1 MNVFGFFSRKPQQPP
16 ETVPLPPSPSASTAN
31 LSPSAKPQKNVQ
43 LRTPSPS
50 IDSASAA
57 AAATQPRSTSPA
69 TKLARLS
76 VDDPAARQTSPTRR
90 GSVTALTA
98 VAPNPVFVPPEPTV
112 ASLTAHISSIPPK
125 VLHAYVLARIP
136 SQPEEALP
144 TLAGFFAELAP
155 PPKLHCVR
163 CHKDYVEVENDDR
176 SCLVPHDDESAEV
189 ERVGAAKRANR
200 VPGTV
205 GATFETLWGCCGK
218 IVEGDGDQGP
228 PDGWCYEGKHTTD
241 IKRARFRADSTPQDD
256 KLVSCLRLNCHGIRS
271 QLPRGARTTRKRPR
285 STNYK
290 EASTDEDAGLSEG
303 GSDSG
308 MDEIVGKTPAG
319 AKRGRGSGGGKGK
332 AKATATAADEMDVD
346 EEHAEAEAE
355 SASVAG
361 SARGRGRPPKSKAQT
376 QMAAPS
382 SVAKRRVRMTESTSK
397 VVPGTD
403 GEDDDATS
411 VRSAPV
417 GPTPKRRGRPPKSK
431 PVISDSDRE
440 MEVDGGGAAGAQ
452 GSPKQRKEK
461 EKPKSGTM
469 RTRSLSRTRAG
480 EASDASVGAGA
491 KPRARARK
499 VKEANARE
507 REREGGAE
515 GEEEKP
521 KKRRKVVET

>member
-1 MNVFGFFSRKPQQPP
+1 MVFSFFSRKPQPPP
-16 ETVPLPPSPSASTAN
+16 ETVTLPPSPSASAAN

-50 IDSASAA
+50 VDSASAA
-57 AAATQPRSTSPA
+57 AGAAAQPRSTSPA

-76 VDDPAARQTSPTRR
+76 VDDPAARQASPTRR
-90 GSVTALTA
+90 GSVTGTALTA
-98 VAPNPVFVPPEPTV
+98 IAPNPAFVPPEPTV
-112 ASLTAHISSIPPK
+112 PSLTAHISSIPPK
-125 VLHAYVLARIP
+125 VLHSYVLARIP
-136 SQPEEALP
+136 SQPEEVLS
-144 TLAGFFAELAP
+144 TLAQFFAELAP

-290 EASTDEDAGLSEG
+290 EASTDDDEEGLSEG

-308 MDEIVGKTPAG
+308 MDEIVGKTPA
-319 AKRGRGSGGGKGK
+319 KRGRGKGK
-332 AKATATAADEMDVD
+332 AKATVADEMDVD
-346 EEHAEAEAE
+346 DDHAGEAE

-361 SARGRGRPPKSKAQT
+361 SARGRGRPPKSKT
-376 QMAAPS
+376 QAAAAPS
-382 SVAKRRVRMTESTSK
+382 SVAKRRVRMSESASK

-403 GEDDDATS
+403 GEDDDTAS

-440 MEVDGGGAAGAQ
+440 MEVDGAAGQ
-452 GSPKQRKEK
+452 HGSPKQPKGKEK
-461 EKPKSGTM
+461 AKSGAL

-480 EASDASVGAGA
+480 EASDASVSA

-499 VKEANARE
+499 VKEANV
-507 REREGGAE
+507 REREGAVE
-515 GEEEKP
+515 GEEKP
-521 KKRRKVVET
+521 KKRRKVVEA